1 MATDP
6 SWLYSTIAQSSAAI
20 VAIIGGFITVSVLTL
35 TAEKRSLANQKKD
48 KETRIQTLSN
58 KKGNLLK
65 ELEPKEILSFLNS
78 IADELINSGKV
89 FSLEEI
95 LQNYPSA
102 QSLNLKIL
110 KKDYELLNKQILEAR
125 SFIEQHSDKI
135 MAKEAASFDEWV
147 NKYQLDILSYN
158 YEILER
164 EYNRVRSEK
173 QELLSDWERTLMPSN
188 LLQMNIPYISPI
200 SEQRELEDL
209 KGKIQESRY
218 EISSLKNDVASLD
231 TRLKTFTYPPNLG
244 WGLLILMCF
253 AFFSIVFPVMIIMYE
268 LFSPSMKVGTVILFL
283 AGLGAVL
290 TYIGLQIREL
300 RRK

>member
-1 MATDP
+1 VIGDP
-6 SWLYSTIAQSSAAI
+6 NWLYSTIAQSSAAI
-20 VAIIGGFITVSVLTL
+20 VAIVGGFITHSVLTL
-35 TAEKRSLANQKKD
+35 AAEKRSLINQKKD

-135 MAKEAASFDEWV
+135 IAKEAANFDEWV

-164 EYNRVRSEK
+164 EYNRVKSER

-200 SEQRELEDL
+200 SEQRELENL
-209 KGKIQESRY
+209 KDKIQESRY
-218 EISSLKNDVASLD
+218 EISSLENDVANLD
-231 TRLKTFTYPPNLG
+231 TRLKTFSYPPNLG
-244 WGLLILMCF
+244 WGLLVLLILAVF
-253 AFFSIVFPVMIIMYE
+253 GIIIPLLVIFTQAFTNTNSLKVMISFIVS
-268 LFSPSMKVGTVILFL
+268 LF
-283 AGLGAVL
+283 AVFF
-290 TYIGLQIREL
+290 YIAMQIRAL
-300 RRK
+300 RR

>member
-1 MATDP
+1 MTTDP

-20 VAIIGGFITVSVLTL
+20 VAIIGGFITASVLNL
-35 TAEKRSLANQKKD
+35 LSEKRSLINQKKD

-78 IADELINSGKV
+78 IAGELINSGKV
-89 FSLEEI
+89 FSLEAI
-95 LQNYPSA
+95 LQIYPSA

-135 MAKEAASFDEWV
+135 IAKEAANFDEWV
-147 NKYQLDILSYN
+147 NIYQLDILSYN

-164 EYNRVRSEK
+164 EYNRVKSEK
-173 QELLSDWERTLMPSN
+173 QELLSGLERILMPSN

-200 SEQRELEDL
+200 SEQRELENLRD
-209 KGKIQESRY
+209 KIQES
-218 EISSLKNDVASLD
+218 
-231 TRLKTFTYPPNLG
+231 
-244 WGLLILMCF
+244 
-253 AFFSIVFPVMIIMYE
+253 
-268 LFSPSMKVGTVILFL
+268 
-283 AGLGAVL
+283 
-290 TYIGLQIREL
+290 
-300 RRK
+300 